1 MQNWRP
7 TDNGYVL
14 GMHGCRSCHRLGSG
28 FGFNIGTPTLPTSG
42 GGYVK
47 AADTFVATASGPP
60 PPAPIMATTF
70 EATTQALDAAT
81 GRDDLLRIDPGGM
94 YARAS
99 QKASPVPA
107 PTVEEGD
114 ASFDDRSDVSPMI
127 DDRGGV
133 PGVPS
138 SYIPEKQETFLQK
151 WGTVIALGGAALV
164 AGYFIQR
171 MF

>member
-1 MQNWRP
+1 VVEVMR
-7 TDNGYVL
+7 
-14 GMHGCRSCHRLGSG
+14 GCRTCPNLGSG
-28 FGFNIGTPTLPTSG
+28 FSFDIGTPTLPKA
-42 GGYVK
+42 GYVEGSSFF
-47 AADTFVATASGPP
+47 AAPAGGTLPP
-60 PPAPIMATTF
+60 VPIMATTF